1 MNRGG
6 AFFALLLAAALLA
19 AALPAAAQTVSGSAF
34 HDRNANGVRDAGEE
48 AIAGVPVRVA
58 GQRDAGGAFDQ
69 SAATTASGG
78 FSFSPGNGCYVV
90 DLEDPAGWRRTFAR
104 TDEFA
109 QGTAGYNRPAGVR
122 RVGAGM
128 ALLETLLAGNLRYT
142 SMGDSIGWNW
152 NSCFDTSTFWYSR
165 QVRDRLKCVAP
176 SATVAL
182 DEAAVKGE
190 HTDDLLV
197 DEADLNNV
205 FRVIDAQSKFVT
217 ISIIGNDLLNAE
229 PPDNPT
235 QQQVNAAVAEIIDSR
250 QNLQEIL
257 SSLVAGIPGAT
268 IELNTL
274 YDNLADTCATENST
288 AFHREWV
295 PLVNRVLREV
305 AWGQAR
311 RVTNAEVSLE
321 FAHEDLQNG
330 CTGFQG
336 QICHFL
342 GDDIHPTATGY
353 AIIREKVWES
363 IGGANLGP
371 KDGNAATSLAGL
383 DHGYLQRVLRLYPT
397 AWEARGG
404 AQATDPAAAFSEAD
418 GGAGASVRLGT
429 GSEEFRLSGFPGWYD
444 EVVPVKVVAGVRYR
458 TTGNVTDDLYR
469 IEASVNDQFRPPA
482 GHPYSATSW
491 IFFTPLVG
499 GGGPNAPAEGP
510 DYSNAKLLVR
520 SNVASYR
527 EVSATLMKNPLPAP
541 SGKGYDWPALTTSEL
556 GTTTLRVAS
565 APQAGTP
572 GDDYRVVVDAA
583 WLDVYGTVKPRPDE
597 VAGVAV
603 TRLPDGGL
611 EVAFD
616 QLAGAELYNLYF
628 GDAALLAA
636 QGRYDHGSRARCQ
649 VATAAA
655 GPGRLKTTVPAAEVP
670 AIFSYIVVTGRADGV
685 ESPAG
690 FASSGAERDR
700 SQNGCP

>member
-1 MNRGG
+1 
-6 AFFALLLAAALLA
+6 
-19 AALPAAAQTVSGSAF
+19 
-34 HDRNANGVRDAGEE
+34 
-48 AIAGVPVRVA
+48 
-58 GQRDAGGAFDQ
+58 
-69 SAATTASGG
+69 
-78 FSFSPGNGCYVV
+78 
-90 DLEDPAGWRRTFAR
+90 
-104 TDEFA
+104 
-109 QGTAGYNRPAGVR
+109 
-122 RVGAGM
+122 M
-128 ALLETLLAGNLRYT
+128 ALLETLLGGNLRYT

-190 HTDDLLV
+190 HTDHLLI

-235 QQQVNAAVAEIIDSR
+235 QAQINRAAAEIIDSR

-274 YDNLADTCATENST
+274 YDNLADACATGNST

-311 RVTNAEVSLE
+311 RVTNAEVFLE
-321 FAHEDLQNG
+321 FAHEDLLNG

-336 QICHFL
+336 QICHLL

-371 KDGNAATSLAGL
+371 KDGNAATSLTGL

-418 GGAGASVRLGT
+418 GGAGASIRLGT
-429 GSEEFRLSGFPGWYD
+429 GSEEFRLSGFPAWYD
-444 EVVPVKVVAGVRYR
+444 EVVPVKVVAGIRYR
-458 TTGNVTDDLYR
+458 TTGSVTDDLYR
-469 IEASVNDQFRPPA
+469 VEASVNDQFRPPA
-482 GHPYSATSW
+482 GHPYSATNW

-499 GGGPNAPAEGP
+499 GGGPNAPAEAP
-510 DYSNAKLLVR
+510 DYPNEKLLVR
-520 SNVASYR
+520 PNVPAYR
-527 EVSATLMKNPLPAP
+527 EVSATLMKNPVPAA
-541 SGKGYDWPALTTSEL
+541 SGKGYDWPA
-556 GTTTLRVAS
+556 GHHRGARDDDAARRRRRPRPARRATTTASSSTPRGWTSTARSSRGRARSTGVTVA
-565 APQAGTP
+565 
-572 GDDYRVVVDAA
+572 
-583 WLDVYGTVKPRPDE
+583 
-597 VAGVAV
+597 
-603 TRLPDGGL
+603 RLPDGGL
-611 EVAFD
+611 EIAFD
-616 QLAGAELYNLYF
+616 QLAGSELYNVYF
-628 GDAALLAA
+628 GDAALLNA
-636 QGRYDHGSRARCQ
+636 QGRYDHGSRARCN
-649 VATAAA
+649 VATS
-655 GPGRLKTTVPAAEVP
+655 PRGRV
-670 AIFSYIVVTGRADGV
+670 G
-685 ESPAG
+685 
-690 FASSGAERDR
+690 
-700 SQNGCP
+700 

>member
-1 MNRGG
+1 MRRAGS
-6 AFFALLLAAALLA
+6 ALALLLASAVFALA
-19 AALPAAAQTVSGSAF
+19 PAAAQTLSGAAF
-34 HDRNANGVRDAGEE
+34 HDRNGNGLRDAGEE
-48 AIAGVPVRVA
+48 ALTGVAVRVA

-69 SAATTASGG
+69 SVSTATDGA
-78 FSFSPGNGCYVV
+78 FAFSPGNGCYIV
-90 DLEDPAGWRRTFAR
+90 DLEDPPGWRRSYAR

-109 QGTAGYNRPAGVR
+109 QGSAGYAEPAGVR

-128 ALLETLLAGNLRYT
+128 ALLETLLGGSLRYT
-142 SMGDSIGWNW
+142 SMGDSIAWNW

-165 QVRDRLKCVAP
+165 QVRDRLRCVAP

-197 DEADLNNV
+197 DDSDLNSV
-205 FRVIDAQSKFVT
+205 FRVIDAQSKLVT

-235 QQQVNAAVAEIIDSR
+235 QEQVNRAVAEILDAR

-274 YDNLADTCATENST
+274 YDNLAYNCATANSS

-295 PLVNRVLREV
+295 PLVNRILREV

-311 RVTNAEVSLE
+311 RVTSAEVNLE
-321 FAHEDLQNG
+321 FAHEDLLNS
-330 CTGFQG
+330 CTGFQNR
-336 QICHFL
+336 ICQLF
-342 GDDIHPTATGY
+342 GDRIHPTAPGY

-371 KDGNAATSLAGL
+371 KDGNGATSLTGL

-397 AWEARGG
+397 AWEARSG
-404 AQATDPAAAFSEAD
+404 AQVTDPAAAFSEGD
-418 GGAGASVRLGT
+418 GGAGASIRLGI
-429 GSEEFRLSGFPGWYD
+429 GSEEARFSGFPSWYD
-444 EVVPVKVVAGVRYR
+444 EVVPVKVVAGLRYR
-458 TTGNVTDDLYR
+458 TTGTVSDDLYR

-482 GHPYSATSW
+482 GHPYSATNW
-491 IFFTPLVG
+491 IFSTPIVG

-510 DYSNAKLLVR
+510 DYPSARLLVR
-520 SNVASYR
+520 PNVPAYR
-527 EVSATLMKNPLPAP
+527 EASATLMKNPVPSP
-541 SGKGYDWPALTTSEL
+541 SGRGYDWPAVTRAEL
-556 GTTTLRVAS
+556 GTAAVRVVA

-583 WLDVYGTVKPRPDE
+583 WLDVYGTVKPRPGE
-597 VAGVAV
+597 VTGVTV

-616 QLAGAELYNLYF
+616 QLAGSELYNLYF
-628 GDAALLAA
+628 GDAALLAS
-636 QGRYDHGSRARCQ
+636 QGRYDHGARARCA
-649 VATAAA
+649 VATTAA

-670 AIFSYIVVTGRADGV
+670 AIFSYLVVTGRADGV

>member
-1 MNRGG
+1 MRRCG
-6 AFFALLLAAALLA
+6 AIFALLLAAAS
-19 AALPAAAQTVSGSAF
+19 PAAAQAVSGSAF

-48 AIAGVPVRVA
+48 AVAGVPVRVA
-58 GQRDAGGAFDQ
+58 GQRDAGGAYDQ
-69 SAATTASGG
+69 STTTAANGT

-90 DLEDPAGWRRTFAR
+90 DLEDPAGWRRTIAR

-109 QGTAGYNRPAGVR
+109 QGTSGYNQPAGVR

-142 SMGDSIGWNW
+142 SMGDSIAWNW
-152 NSCFDTSTFWYSR
+152 NLCGYPFSFWYST
-165 QVRDRLKCVAP
+165 QVRDRLRCVAP
-176 SATVAL
+176 SATVNL
-182 DEAAVKGE
+182 DQAAAKGE

-197 DEADLNNV
+197 DDADLNNA
-205 FRVIDAQSKFVT
+205 FRVIDAQSKFIT
-217 ISIIGNDLLNAE
+217 ISIIGNDLLDAE
-229 PPDNPT
+229 PPGTPPT
-235 QQQVNAAVAEIIDSR
+235 QDQINRAVAEILDSR

-268 IELNTL
+268 VELNTL
-274 YDNLADTCATENST
+274 YDNLADACATGNST

-295 PLVNRVLREV
+295 PLVNRLLREV

-311 RVTNAEVSLE
+311 RVTNAEVFLE

-371 KDGNAATSLAGL
+371 KDGNAATSLTGL

-397 AWEARGG
+397 TWEARSG
-404 AQATDPAAAFSEAD
+404 AQVTDPAAALSEAD

-429 GSEEFRLSGFPGWYD
+429 GSEEFRLSGFPAWYD

-458 TTGNVTDDLYR
+458 TTGSVTDDLYR
-469 IEASVNDQFRPPA
+469 IEASINDQFRPPA

-510 DYSNAKLLVR
+510 DYPNAKLLVR
-520 SNVASYR
+520 PNVASYR
-527 EVSATLMKNPLPAP
+527 DVSATLMKNPVPSP
-541 SGKGYDWPALTTSEL
+541 SGKGYDWPALTTAEL

-565 APQAGTP
+565 APQASTP

-583 WLDVYGTVKPRPDE
+583 WLDVYGTVKPRPGE
-597 VAGVAV
+597 VNGVTV

-611 EVAFD
+611 EIAFD
-616 QLAGAELYNLYF
+616 QLAGSELYNVYF
-628 GDAALLAA
+628 GDAVLLNA
-636 QGRYDHGSRARCQ
+636 QGRYDHGSRARCN

-670 AIFSYIVVTGRADGV
+670 AIASTIVVTGRVDGV

-690 FASSGAERDR
+690 YASNGAERDR